1 MPQTYTEII
10 ADLKLARDKLV
21 EALAT
26 GGAGAIQEWE
36 IRGRRLRFRDLT
48 TELLKIE
55 KLIRYYEGL
64 TNNEQGRQARTRARL
79 KYN

>member
-10 ADLKLARDKLV
+10 ADLKLARDKCV

-48 TELLKIE
+48 VELLKLE

-64 TNNEQGRQARTRARL
+64 TNNEQGRPARTRARL